1 MCLVQLQKAYLDTRE
16 FDVNGIRVV
25 WKDYSGYPEYPQ
37 LYPPFEH
44 AVTILDLLFHTG
56 QSATQYIWGWRGPG
70 VKLWRQS
77 ADECVA
83 WPKILSIAVPVF
95 QNETDF
101 HTTIPTLMGLAP
113 ILNGYQLELVMV
125 DDGSRDRSY
134 EILMSYAEKYP
145 ANITVVKLTRN
156 FGQVPAIQAGLRHAS
171 GDCVGIISADL
182 QEPWE
187 ALIEMVHVWERGGKF
202 IIGERLERAERWWH
216 RTVSGIYWYLVR
228 RFAFPDYPTMGYDFC
243 LLDRQ
248 IVKELNRINEKNTS
262 IFVLAYWLGYKPVR
276 VPIKRCL
283 RERGKSQWSFS
294 PKGWIYHRHAYW
306 IYLSSGKIYHGNG
319 FCHRARKCVV
329 SLFCVGAV
337 VPVGNGTV
345 GLDDSDRPSHA
356 VGRQHSRRD
365 RNPQRVPA
373 PHS

>member
-1 MCLVQLQKAYLDTRE
+1 MA
-16 FDVNGIRVV
+16 
-25 WKDYSGYPEYPQ
+25 
-37 LYPPFEH
+37 
-44 AVTILDLLFHTG
+44 
-56 QSATQYIWGWRGPG
+56 
-70 VKLWRQS
+70 
-77 ADECVA
+77 
-83 WPKILSIAVPVF
+83 KILSIVVPVF
-95 QNETDF
+95 QNETNL

-283 RERGKSQWSFS
+283 RERGKSQWSFFRKVGFTIDMLIGFTYLPARS
-294 PKGWIYHRHAYW
+294 ITGMGFAIALGSVL
-306 IYLSSGKIYHGNG
+306 YLSFALVQWYRLGTAPLGWMTVIGLLTLLGASILVAIGILSEYLL
-319 FCHRARKCVV
+319 RILDEARKRPPYVIECVV
-329 SLFCVGAV
+329 RGDNCGM
-337 VPVGNGTV
+337 
-345 GLDDSDRPSHA
+345 PSGDGEMVTA
-356 VGRQHSRRD
+356 FEREPRRE
-365 RNPQRVPA
+365 
-373 PHS
+373 S